1 MNKIYNFIDI
11 VISDLSRY
19 LKIAE
24 RSPNIKNK
32 DVDLQIFEGKTN
44 HKS

>member
-1 MNKIYNFIDI
+1 MNKIYNFFDI

-32 DVDLQIFEGKTN
+32 EAELQIFEGKIN
-44 HKS
+44 HRS